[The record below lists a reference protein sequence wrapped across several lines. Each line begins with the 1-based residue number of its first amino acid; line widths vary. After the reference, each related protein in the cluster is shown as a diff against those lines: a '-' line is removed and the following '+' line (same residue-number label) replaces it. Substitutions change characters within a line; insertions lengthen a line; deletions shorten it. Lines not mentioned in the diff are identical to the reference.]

1 MTDQIVLRVIT
12 KMMIP
17 FILVFGLYVITHGEL
32 GPGGGFQGGA
42 ILAAA
47 VIVYSLVF
55 GIEAG
60 KKLAPPRALDACMVL
75 GVGLFAGVGVYAVT
89 QGRMFL
95 DYGALDPA
103 HPAHAEPL
111 GMTLVEYGVGITV
124 ASVMV
129 TIFNKIADQRKD
141 GDVGH
146 D

>member
-1 MTDQIVLRVIT
+1 MSDQLVLRVIT

-47 VIVYSLVF
+47 VIVYSLMF
-55 GIEAG
+55 GVEAG
-60 KKLAPPRALDACMVL
+60 KRLVPPRALDTCMVC
-75 GVGLFAGVGVYAVT
+75 GVGLFIGVGAYAAATGYV
-89 QGRMFL
+89 FL
-95 DYGALDPA
+95 DYTALQPA
-103 HPAHAEPL
+103 HPAHAEPW
-111 GMTLVEYGVGITV
+111 GMTLVEYGVGMTV

-146 D
+146 V